1 MRFFLLA
8 LVSLAPLCVKAQFNR
23 GFERGYY
30 VLVDEPTVRH
40 TGDMRIEP
48 FHSTLIVKSEGKTLK
63 YKPDQLLVF
72 GNDKGKYVTV
82 KNFESGRGH
91 IDADFAQQVDSGQVV
106 VLFHSRGT
114 SNGGI
119 GGSVATVLV
128 RRPTETTTTVLEGL
142 YNRYREQV
150 LPFIASRPDLVK
162 LVQEKKTTYYDL
174 PALLHAFNTGEPYQ
188 PKR

>member
-1 MRFFLLA
+1 M
-8 LVSLAPLCVKAQFNR
+8 
-23 GFERGYY
+23 
-30 VLVDEPTVRH
+30 PTLR
-40 TGDMRIEP
+40 
-48 FHSTLIVKSEGKTLK
+48 SKLI
-63 YKPDQLLVF
+63 
-72 GNDKGKYVTV
+72 
-82 KNFESGRGH
+82 
-91 IDADFAQQVDSGQVV
+91 VV